1 MKRKNKNLAAVTMAA
16 TMACG
21 AYARAGSVIGDWQSS
36 SPLITNNPNNAIP
49 ANNPGSPVV
58 PGQNN
63 GWFDWQASN
72 GGNGDTN
79 TSDTVT
85 FNNPGTQP
93 GTYFPPP
100 YYTYPT
106 APAPV
111 AIGTQAL
118 QAEVY
123 QSGFYQSLSLKTQ
136 YEIDG
141 EGNNEM
147 SDFFN
152 NTEFTVQVTYNA
164 EEWQSTAGI
173 QNGLAINASSYGF
186 EDQNTNYA
194 NNGFGP
200 PNYDTGNPTNPGN
213 WDATDYASPGTN
225 GITTRT
231 MTFSYGS
238 ILPGG
243 TGNSASKGTTTI
255 PANASYVELIL
266 ATNAYSTNGT
276 LGDMY
281 FSNAQFTNTQVNTSW
296 QAEQHAQGT
305 SYTWGNNLNFAPF
318 NEAAVVAGAPGTARR
333 PAVCPAMRV
342 IS

>member
-21 AYARAGSVIGDWQSS
+21 AYARAGPVIGDWQSS

-58 PGQNN
+58 PGQND

-111 AIGTQAL
+111 AIGTQPSRRKYTKAAIIKACPSKPNMKL
-118 QAEVY
+118 MARE
-123 QSGFYQSLSLKTQ
+123 T
-136 YEIDG
+136 
-141 EGNNEM
+141 M
-147 SDFFN
+147 RCADFFN

-164 EEWQSTAGI
+164 DEWQSTAGI
-173 QNGLAINASSYGF
+173 QNGLTINASSYGF

-231 MTFSYGS
+231 MTFSYGN

-243 TGNSASKGTTTI
+243 SGNSASTGTTTI
-255 PANASYVELIL
+255 PANASYVELIM

-276 LGDMY
+276 LGDIY

-305 SYTWGNNLNFAPF
+305 SYNWGNDLNFAPF
-318 NEAAVVAGAPGTARR
+318 NEAAVVAGARERHADRR
-333 PAVCPAMRV
+333 YALQ
-342 IS
+342 SG